1 MCIGLL
7 WLQDWG
13 KPGNLHNIQL
23 KWYVPG
29 NKEVAC
35 VQSLIS
41 RYLPPELQRI
51 ESFIRDDV
59 QLTR

>member
-1 MCIGLL
+1 MC
-7 WLQDWG
+7 WQDWG
-13 KPGNLHNIQL
+13 KPENPYRMQL

-29 NKEVAC
+29 NNEVSC

-51 ESFIRDDV
+51 EKFISDEL